1 MKKILLC
8 EGCSWTAGSLG
19 DDNNVINPELAVVL
33 ENNLMDS
40 RNDDYR
46 LPRLWPHKLGKL
58 LNINVKNTAVPGSS
72 NDTIVR
78 RTVENVLS
86 LLDQY
91 NSDDIF
97 VIIGWTSPE
106 RKDFYYKDMVVPKDG
121 RWFTLLPAELNE
133 LLRREDKKHLKPFYK
148 TYVKYFWNTEE
159 YISRYINHNLYLH
172 YFLES
177 QGIGHLFYSA
187 FHEGQDTIYNSIS
200 DISKGVISNFSKE
213 KETTEEFFKICR
225 KVFKDISFRKY
236 VMETVAPKNTEN
248 IHSTKFFKDHH
259 PTELGHQMWAEEL
272 YKDLKDKRC

>member
-19 DDNNVINPELAVVL
+19 DDNNVINPELADVL
-33 ENNLMDS
+33 DNNLMHW

-58 LNINVKNTAVPGSS
+58 LNVNVKNVAVPGSS

-78 RTVENVLS
+78 RTINNVLS
-86 LLDQY
+86 LLKQY
-91 NSDDIF
+91 NGDEIF

-106 RKDFYYKDMVVPKDG
+106 RKDFYHKDMVFPADAN
-121 RWFTLLPAELNE
+121 WFTLRPAEIKNYLKNK
-133 LLRREDKKHLKPFYK
+133 DNKHLHSFFTNYG
-148 TYVKYFWNTEE
+148 KYFWNREE
-159 YISRYINHNLYLH
+159 YMSRYINHNLYLH

-177 QGIGHLFYSA
+177 YGIGHLFYSA
-187 FHEGQDTIYNSIS
+187 FYEGEHSIT
-200 DISKGVISNFSKE
+200 DITEGLISNVDSKE
-213 KETTEEFFKICR
+213 KESAEEFFKIYS

-259 PTELGHQMWAEEL
+259 PTEIGHQMWAEEL
-272 YKDLKDKRC
+272 YNDLKDIIC